1 MIADWRLKIKK
12 TRRNHHMDFPK
23 ANILI
28 VDDTPENLRLLMGI
42 LNKQEYEVRPALDGL
57 HALSTAYMDPPDLIL
72 LDIRMPGMDGYE
84 VCERL
89 KADPRTREIPVLF
102 ISGLN
107 STLDKVKAFSVGA
120 LDYITKPFQPEE
132 VVARVK
138 THLSLRCLHQRLQED
153 NTQLRQE
160 ITRRQQA
167 EEELRSLNQQ
177 LQEANASKD
186 TFFSIIAHDL
196 RNPFIGLLG
205 LTEAIV
211 ENFDC
216 YPPDKVKA
224 MMSRLHLSSKKLY
237 ALLTNLLTWSR
248 LHRGLMDYEPEE
260 IPIDGI
266 VTHNVRLFAS
276 NAEQKQITLTNLVPE
291 KTAAYGDIKM
301 VDMIIR
307 NLISNALKFTE
318 AGGMVDICAQ
328 KNQHVIEIAVSDTGI
343 GMNQA
348 CLDTLFRIEAKC
360 GRTGTAG
367 EEGTGLGLLLCKELV
382 EKNGGKIWVESEVR
396 NGSTFRFTLP
406 REVR

>member
-1 MIADWRLKIKK
+1 MR
-12 TRRNHHMDFPK
+12 

-28 VDDTPENLRLLMGI
+28 VDDTPDNLRLLMGI
-42 LNKQEYEVRPALDGL
+42 LNTQEYEVRPASNGF
-57 HALSTAYMDPPDLIL
+57 HALSTAHMEPPDLIL
-72 LDIRMPGMDGYE
+72 LDIRMPEMDGYE

-102 ISGLN
+102 ISALN
-107 STLDKVKAFSVGA
+107 GTLDKVKAFSVGA
-120 LDYITKPFQPEE
+120 VDYITKPFQPEE
-132 VVARVK
+132 VVARVE
-138 THLSLRCLHQRLQED
+138 THLSLRRLQQRLQKD
-153 NTQLRQE
+153 NSQLRQE
-160 ITRRQQA
+160 ITRRKQA

-196 RNPFIGLLG
+196 RSPFMGLIG

-211 ENFDC
+211 ENFDL

-224 MMSRLHLSSKKLY
+224 LMSRLHLSSKRLY

-248 LHRGLMDYEPEE
+248 LHRGLMEYEPEE
-260 IPIDGI
+260 IRIDGI

-276 NAEQKQITLTNLVPE
+276 NAEQKQIALTNLVPE
-291 KTAAYGDIKM
+291 KTAAYADNKM
-301 VDMIIR
+301 VDMVIR

-318 AGGMVDICAQ
+318 AGGTIEISAQ
-328 KNQHVIEIAVSDTGI
+328 KNQNVIEIAVSDTGI

-348 CLDTLFRIEAKC
+348 YLDTVFHIDARCSRA
-360 GRTGTAG
+360 GTAG
-367 EEGTGLGLLLCKELV
+367 EEGTGLGLILCKELV
-382 EKNGGKIWVESEVR
+382 EKNGGNISVESEVG

-406 REVR
+406 QAREK